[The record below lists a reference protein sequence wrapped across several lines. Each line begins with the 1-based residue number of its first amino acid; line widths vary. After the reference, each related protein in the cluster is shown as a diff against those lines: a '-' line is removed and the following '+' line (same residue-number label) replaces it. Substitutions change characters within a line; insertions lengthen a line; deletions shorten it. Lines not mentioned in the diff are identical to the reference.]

1 MAGMHLIFRIEFYEV
16 GSINMTEAY
25 DFRRIEEKWQRIW
38 TDREVFTVQEDAVK
52 TKYYCLEMYPYPS
65 GRIHMGHVRNYSI
78 VDVIARFKIMK
89 GYNVLHPI
97 GWDAFGMPA
106 ENAAIEQGVHPRK
119 WTLDN
124 IENMKSQLKKLG
136 LSYDWTREVNTCLPD
151 YYKWNQWIF
160 LKLYEKGLAFRKE
173 SVVNW
178 CPHCQTVLANEQ
190 VINDLCWRC
199 DSSVGFKKMEQWYLK
214 ITDYAQE
221 LLDGLDQLQK
231 WPEHVLTMQKNWI
244 GRSTGAQVTFPLAEL
259 EGGIEVFTTRI
270 DTIYGATF
278 MVLSP
283 EHPLTDRLV
292 TEAADREKIRS
303 WITKRSAD
311 LNQRSEPGEL
321 EKEGIDTGKKAI
333 NPFTQQE
340 MPVWVANY
348 VLMEYGTGAIM
359 AVPAHDQRDFEFAQ
373 KYGLVI
379 QEVIVPT
386 EETPEEKRTGLFE
399 AYGTVVNS
407 GPFSGL
413 KSQEAMTQMAA
424 YAQEKKFGWEQTLY
438 RLRDWGISRQRYW
451 GTPIPIIYC
460 DSCGVVAV
468 PYDDLP
474 VTLPEEVEFRGEE
487 GSPLETSESFVNTTC
502 PQCQGEAR
510 RETDTMDTFFDSS
523 WYYFRYCSPQAMEL
537 PFLSEPVRH
546 WMPVNIYVGGVEHAI
561 LHLIYARFFC
571 KILRDLG
578 LTEIDEP
585 FPHYLPQGMV
595 IKDGVKM
602 SKSKGNVVDPD
613 EMIAQYGS
621 DALRLFMLFASPPEK
636 EFDWDDK
643 GIEGTYRFLNR
654 LWRFFQ
660 KNTDVFAPSDEI
672 PADSTAESP
681 APLLVK
687 MHQTIKK
694 VTDDIEKRYHL
705 NTAVSSLMEFF
716 NQLKKDSEAL
726 KTDPVGRRLMREAMG
741 TLLLLLSPFA
751 PFLSEELRERMT
763 FESLA
768 SLSAWPEAD
777 AALAREEKVTI
788 VVQVNGKIRDRFE
801 APRDLPEDQVKQKA
815 LELKRIQDYT
825 ADTTPRKIVYIP
837 NKLINIVV

>member
-1 MAGMHLIFRIEFYEV
+1 
-16 GSINMTEAY
+16 MTEAY

-38 TDREVFTVQEDAVK
+38 TDREIFTVREDAAK

-106 ENAAIEQGVHPRK
+106 ENAAIEQDVHPRK

-124 IENMKSQLKKLG
+124 IENMKRQLKKLG

-151 YYKWNQWIF
+151 YYKWNQWLF

-199 DSSVGFKKMEQWYLK
+199 DSSVVFKKMEQWYLK

-221 LLDGLDQLQK
+221 LLEGLDQLQK
-231 WPEHVLTMQKNWI
+231 WPEHVLTMQRNWI
-244 GRSTGAQVTFPLAEL
+244 GRSTGAQVTFPLVEL
-259 EGGIEVFTTRI
+259 EDGIEVFTTRI

-292 TEAADREKIRS
+292 TGAADREKIRS
-303 WITKRSAD
+303 WITKRTAD
-311 LNQRSEPGEL
+311 LNQRGEPGEL

-340 MPVWVANY
+340 IPVWVANY

-386 EETPEEKRTGLFE
+386 EVAPEEKQAGLFE

-413 KSQEAMTQMAA
+413 KSQEAMTRMAA
-424 YAQEKKFGWEQTLY
+424 HAQEKSFGWEQTLY

-451 GTPIPIIYC
+451 GTPIPVIYC

-523 WYYFRYCSPQAMEL
+523 WYYFRYCSPQEKEL
-537 PFLSEPVRH
+537 PFLSESVRH

-654 LWRFFQ
+654 LWKFFQ
-660 KNTDVFAPSDEI
+660 ENTDVFAPMDKI
-672 PADSTAESP
+672 PAVSTAESP

-694 VTDDIEKRYHL
+694 VTDD
-705 NTAVSSLMEFF
+705 
-716 NQLKKDSEAL
+716 
-726 KTDPVGRRLMREAMG
+726 
-741 TLLLLLSPFA
+741 
-751 PFLSEELRERMT
+751 
-763 FESLA
+763 
-768 SLSAWPEAD
+768 
-777 AALAREEKVTI
+777 
-788 VVQVNGKIRDRFE
+788 
-801 APRDLPEDQVKQKA
+801 
-815 LELKRIQDYT
+815 
-825 ADTTPRKIVYIP
+825 
-837 NKLINIVV
+837 

>member
-1 MAGMHLIFRIEFYEV
+1 
-16 GSINMTEAY
+16 MTEAY
-25 DFRRIEEKWQRIW
+25 DFRKIEEKWQRIW
-38 TDREVFTVQEDAVK
+38 TEREIFTVQEDAEK

-78 VDVIARFKIMK
+78 VDVIARLKIMK

-124 IENMKSQLKKLG
+124 IENMKSQLRKLG
-136 LSYDWTREVNTCLPD
+136 LSYDWSREVNTCLPE

-199 DSSVGFKKMEQWYLK
+199 DSGVGFKKMEQWYLK

-221 LLDGLDQLQK
+221 LLDGLDQLQA

-244 GRSTGAQVTFPLAEL
+244 GRSTGAQVIFPLAGL

-292 TEAADREKIRS
+292 TEAADRDKIRS
-303 WITKRSAD
+303 WITKRAAD
-311 LNQRSEPGEL
+311 LNQRGEPGEL
-321 EKEGIDTGKKAI
+321 EKEGIDTGKKAV

-340 MPVWVANY
+340 IPVWVANY

-379 QEVIVPT
+379 QEVIVPNIEAT
-386 EETPEEKRTGLFE
+386 KEKQDGLFE

-407 GPFSGL
+407 GTFSGL
-413 KSQEAMTQMAA
+413 KSQEAMTRMAA
-424 YAQEKKFGWEQTLY
+424 HAQENGFGLEQTLY

-451 GTPIPIIYC
+451 GTPIPVIYC
-460 DSCGVVAV
+460 DRCGPVAV
-468 PYDDLP
+468 PYADLP

-487 GSPLETSESFVNTTC
+487 GSPLETSDSFVNTTC

-523 WYYFRYCSPQAMEL
+523 WYYFRYCSPQEKGL
-537 PFLSEPVRH
+537 PFLSEPVRY

-643 GIEGTYRFLNR
+643 GIEGTFRFLNR
-654 LWRFFQ
+654 LWKFFQ
-660 KNTDVFAPSDEI
+660 ENADVFTLSDEDPVVPI
-672 PADSTAESP
+672 AESP
-681 APLLVK
+681 PPLLVK

-694 VTDDIEKRYHL
+694 VTEDIEKRYHL
-705 NTAVSSLMEFF
+705 NTAVSSLMEYF
-716 NQLKKDSEAL
+716 NQMKKSSETLMA
-726 KTDPVGRRLMREAMG
+726 DPSGRSLMREAMS

-751 PFLSEELRERMT
+751 PFLSEELRERMG

-777 AALAREEKVTI
+777 TALAREEKVMI

-801 APRDLPEDQVKQKA
+801 AERDLPEDQVKQKA

-825 ADTTPRKIVYIP
+825 ADTTPKKIVYIP
-837 NKLINIVV
+837 NKLVNIVV